1 MNRRKGPS
9 ALEPVL
15 APLAASTVGRTPS
28 RAKLVDGG
36 ATPPADGMLGVA
48 EFGGA
53 EPSRLISMRVPVPM
67 LDALRRHAKR
77 RAMPYQSLLK
87 HWLSERLEEEGERL
101 ARHQAALIEGRAP
114 VR

>member
-1 MNRRKGPS
+1 
-9 ALEPVL
+9 LEGGLAVPPV
-15 APLAASTVGRTPS
+15 AATLDDAGF
-28 RAKLVDGG
+28 G
-36 ATPPADGMLGVA
+36 A
-48 EFGGA
+48 A

-101 ARHQAALIEGRAP
+101 ARHQAVLAQGRP
-114 VR
+114 SIR